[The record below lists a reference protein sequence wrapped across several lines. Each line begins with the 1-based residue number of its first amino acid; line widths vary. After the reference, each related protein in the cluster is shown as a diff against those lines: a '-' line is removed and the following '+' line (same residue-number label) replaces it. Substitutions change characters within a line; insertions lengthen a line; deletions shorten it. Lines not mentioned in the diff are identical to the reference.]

1 MGHGQQAM
9 SLLAR
14 TPHLALTG
22 LLYCLLWWGT
32 PSHSGEFS
40 VLPIRLELGPS
51 VRSGVIAVRNDGKSK
66 LTFQMQSVDWFQDP
80 AGKDQYSETRDLI
93 FYPKI
98 MSVEP
103 GQEGL
108 IRVGLK
114 APVGPTERTYRL
126 FIEEMP
132 GPPVP
137 RTESGAQINVLLRFG
152 APIFVAPQQPRDGL
166 EMAAPQ
172 VEKGTLTFKVRN
184 SGNRHQVVQGIDIKG
199 HDGQGA
205 EVFALTLADRYLLTG
220 TTKSYTASIPG
231 DRCTRVS
238 ALSIILKTDKLRHEE
253 KLHINGGVCN

>member
-1 MGHGQQAM
+1 M

-14 TPHLALTG
+14 TPQLALSG
-22 LLYCLLWWGT
+22 LLCSLLWW
-32 PSHSGEFS
+32 PMLANSGEFS
-40 VLPIRLELGPS
+40 VLPIRLELGPA

-66 LTFQMQSVDWFQDP
+66 LTFQMQGVDWVQDA
-80 AGKDQYSETRDLI
+80 AGKDQYLETRDLI

-132 GPPVP
+132 GPSVP
-137 RTESGAQINVLLRFG
+137 RTESGAQINILLRFG

-166 EMAAPQ
+166 DLGAAQ
-172 VEKGTLTFKVRN
+172 VESGTLTFKVTN
-184 SGNRHQVVQGIDIKG
+184 SGNRHQVVQGIDIR
-199 HDGQGA
+199 GQDAQGV

-220 TTKSYTASIPG
+220 TTKSYTASIPTE
-231 DRCTRVS
+231 RCTRLS
-238 ALSIILKTDKLRHEE
+238 ALSIVFKTDKLRHQE
-253 KLHINGGVCN
+253 KVDINPGMCN